1 MAARVNRVNVVLDE
15 ERAVKLRRLADR
27 THTSP
32 GTLARSLLSTALDEA
47 DPDPRT
53 ITALLDRIDGAWED
67 AMAGLEE
74 SNAGRS
80 IPLEEL

>member
-1 MAARVNRVNVVLDE
+1 MAARVNRVNVVLDD
-15 ERAVKLRRLADR
+15 ERAVKLRRLAER
-27 THTSP
+27 THMTP

-47 DPDPRT
+47 DPDPRG

-67 AMAGLEE
+67 AVAGLEE
-74 SNAGRS
+74 AKAGRS

>member
-74 SNAGRS
+74 AKAGRS